1 MNIGENIKKMR
12 QFRKLTQKELA
23 NKLGKTQQF
32 IGKLEKNLNS
42 PNFSTLLDI
51 AVALEIPLDM
61 LLDIS
66 PSDTAYFIR
75 AMPDDFDLD
84 KVNTLMDY
92 FDMLNDLGQDKAIE
106 RVEELT
112 EIKKYT
118 DPKYTDPDEQ

>member
-1 MNIGENIKKMR
+1 M
-12 QFRKLTQKELA
+12 
-23 NKLGKTQQF
+23 
-32 IGKLEKNLNS
+32 
-42 PNFSTLLDI
+42 
-51 AVALEIPLDM
+51 ALEIPLDM

-92 FDMLNDLGQDKAIE
+92 FGMLNDLGQDKAIE

-118 DPKYTDPDEQ
+118 EPDDK